1 MKQNNDFGTWA
12 CMAMDGSIERTAAAP
27 EGAEEERL
35 RAELR
40 HTQAELARL
49 RRRFALLSAEA
60 SLLSGTLAAV
70 YASRSWRITAPL
82 RAALTWPARRRQAP
96 RTGRPAPAPPPEGGL
111 EGAAPRVSVIVSQQ
125 PAQAGAALVETLRQS
140 GAGVPFEVPL
150 PRSPGA
156 ARVPEHEG
164 VRTFAAPEGAGP
176 AARCNAA
183 AAIARGAFVALW
195 DGVSP
200 PLPGWLAALESCF
213 SLCEGVG
220 MAGAALL
227 DGAGRIAAA
236 GATIGPDARLLPRG
250 AGAPA
255 THPDFA
261 HVAAVE
267 AVPLGAL
274 MLPAALW
281 RRLGGL
287 DEGFGALAPALTDLG
302 LRVAETGASVVCSPF
317 ARLRTAP
324 PPPEDWAT
332 AEGRRRLR
340 RQVAHFAAFDP
351 PRTAPRRALFVDHFV
366 PTPDRDSGSAD
377 LHGFLRIFVGLGY
390 ETTLLA
396 VHDLDRAD
404 TYVDDLRRRGV
415 RVVAGG
421 FYRSLGDFLAR
432 EAVPFDLFMV
442 YRATLAEAPLLDM
455 LRRHSP
461 QARLVFN
468 TVDLHFLRL
477 EREAALAQSPAL
489 LDEAFRMQQRETAA
503 ILRADCT
510 ILLSPV
516 EQRLVAELIPAA
528 RTRVIPILRD
538 IPGRTAP
545 FAARRGVLF
554 VGSFRHR
561 PNVDAIVEFVREVW
575 PLVRRR
581 LDLPLTVIG
590 ADPPPEVRAL
600 AGEGVVVAGYRPDL
614 DALLG
619 ACRLTVAPL
628 RFGAGLK
635 GKIVSSLAA
644 GVPCVATPMAAE
656 GMALID
662 GEHVCLATTPSE
674 FAAAVVDVHEDTELW
689 ERLSRGGLLLARET
703 YSLAAARWRIAA
715 LLDELG
721 LPAGP
726 DSDGA

>member
-1 MKQNNDFGTWA
+1 
-12 CMAMDGSIERTAAAP
+12 MAMDGSIERTATAP
-27 EGAEEERL
+27 EGAEAERL

-40 HTQAELARL
+40 HTQDELAQL
-49 RRRFALLSAEA
+49 RRRFALLSAET

-82 RAALTWPARRRQAP
+82 RAAITWPARRRQAP
-96 RTGRPAPAPPPEGGL
+96 RTQRLAPELPPEGGL
-111 EGAAPRVSVIVSQQ
+111 DAAAPRVSLIV
-125 PAQAGAALVETLRQS
+125 PHRPGQASAPLIESLRRS
-140 GAGVPFEVPL
+140 GAGVPFEVLLHQP
-150 PRSPGA
+150 PGA
-156 ARVPEHEG
+156 APPPEQGG
-164 VRTFAAPEGAGP
+164 VRAFLAPAEAGP
-176 AARCNAA
+176 VALCNAA
-183 AAIARGAFVALW
+183 ASVARGAFVALW

-213 SLCEGVG
+213 SLREGVG
-220 MAGAALL
+220 MAGAMLL
-227 DGAGRIAAA
+227 DAAGRIAAA

-255 THPDFA
+255 THPDYA
-261 HVAAVE
+261 GVAAVE
-267 AVPLGAL
+267 ALPLGAV

-287 DEGFGALAPALTDLG
+287 DEGLGALAPALTDLA
-302 LRVAETGASVVCSPF
+302 LRVAEVGSAVVCTAF
-317 ARLRTAP
+317 ARLRAAP
-324 PPPEDWAT
+324 PPAEDWAE

-340 RQVAHFAAFDP
+340 RQFASLAAFDP
-351 PRTAPRRALFVDHFV
+351 PRAAPRRALFVDHFV

-390 ETTLLA
+390 ETTLLP
-396 VHDLDRAD
+396 VDDLARAD
-404 TYVDDLRRRGV
+404 AYVDDLRRRGV
-415 RVVAGG
+415 RVAAGG

-432 EAVPFDLFMV
+432 ETAPFDLFMV
-442 YRATLAEAPLLDM
+442 YRATLAEAPLLDA

-477 EREAALAQSPAL
+477 EREAALARAPAL

-516 EQRLVAELIPAA
+516 EQRLLAELIPEA

-545 FAARRGVLF
+545 FGARRGVVF

-581 LDLPLTVIG
+581 LDVPLTVIG
-590 ADPPPEVRAL
+590 ADPPPEVQAL

-644 GVPCVATPMAAE
+644 GVPCVASPMAAE

-662 GEHVCLATTPSE
+662 GEHVCLASTPSE
-674 FAAAVVDVHEDTELW
+674 FAAAIVDVHEDADLW

-715 LLDELG
+715 LLEELA

-726 DSDGA
+726 DSDVA